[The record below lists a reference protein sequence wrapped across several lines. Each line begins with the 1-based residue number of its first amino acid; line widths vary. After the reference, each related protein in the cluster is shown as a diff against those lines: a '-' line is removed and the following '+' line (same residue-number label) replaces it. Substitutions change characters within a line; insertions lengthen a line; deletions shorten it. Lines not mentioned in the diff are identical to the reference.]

1 LSLSWNKNLQNRVII
16 GFSGGIVLLVLAFTG
31 GWYFFS
37 ALMIILCL
45 SMREMHMMGE
55 QLGYNKFDVVS
66 YIASAAVLFDFYLYS
81 GKNLYVIIVIF
92 ITYLLIYATFR
103 NKEKQLQEI
112 TFRCFV
118 TFYLSLFLGSLL
130 LVREYPFAAGYET
143 GGKIIASVFLS
154 TWILDTFAYFAGKMF
169 GKHKLFPVI
178 SPKKTVE
185 GGIGGLVGAVGM
197 IVAAKYIF
205 FQQLPMIH
213 AVLIG
218 LIIGTLGQIGDVVES
233 FFKRTT
239 GVKDASS
246 ILPGHGGVLDRFDSL
261 IFISPFIYWYV
272 TFFLTNL

>member
-1 LSLSWNKNLQNRVII
+1 MLI
-16 GFSGGIVLLVLAFTG
+16 LL
-31 GWYFFS
+31 
-37 ALMIILCL
+37 L

-55 QLGYNKFDVVS
+55 QLGYKKFDLVS
-66 YIASAAVLFDFYLYS
+66 YIVAASVLFDFYLYS
-81 GKNLYVIIVIF
+81 GNNLYVIFVVF
-92 ITYLLIYATFR
+92 ITYLLIYGTVS
-103 NKEKQLQEI
+103 NKEKRLDEI
-112 TFRCFV
+112 AFRCLI
-118 TFYLSLFLGSLL
+118 TFYLSLFLGSLI

-154 TWILDTFAYFAGKMF
+154 IWTLDTCAYFAGKMF

-185 GGIGGLVGAVGM
+185 GGIGGLAGAIGMVVGA
-197 IVAAKYIF
+197 KYLF
-205 FQQLPMIH
+205 FQQLPLYH

-218 LIIGTLGQIGDVVES
+218 LIIGVLGQLGDVIES

-261 IFISPFIYWYV
+261 IFIGPFMYGYV
-272 TFFLTNL
+272 KLFLFDL